1 MPPVR
6 RVKLAAIVVTHH
18 AGPLLDDCLASL
30 RAQTRPPDEVL
41 VVVSNT
47 ARPIDAPALQLGENV
62 GYARAANAG
71 VAATSG
77 EVLLLNDDTR
87 LDPGC
92 LAALEAA
99 WRGPG
104 VYQPHILLADG
115 SGRMD
120 NAGLGFLPDGS
131 VWARGRNGP
140 DRAFAS
146 APGSLSGAAVLVARE
161 TWTAVGGFDER
172 FGSFGEDVDLSLR
185 LHRRG
190 VPMYAVPAARVVHHL
205 GASWGRV
212 STEKVRL
219 IERNR
224 VRAAARSLP
233 ASALVL
239 LPATTALRYAV
250 LAGLGARGRGP
261 GAEVPAGAR
270 AAAVRGFVEGLV
282 DAPRWLG
289 DRRRDARAWSRGE
302 LAMLGVLWRG
312 RARWEDLAR

>member
-1 MPPVR
+1 MKVS
-6 RVKLAAIVVTHH
+6 AIVVTHR
-18 AGPLLDDCLASL
+18 ADPLLADCLASL
-30 RAQTRPPDEVL
+30 AAQTRPPDEVL

-47 ARPIDAPALQLGENV
+47 PRAVDAPALQLGANL

-71 VAATSG
+71 VAATRG

-87 LDPGC
+87 LAPDC

-99 WRGPG
+99 WVGPG

-140 DRAFAS
+140 PRPFPS
-146 APGSLSGAAVLVARE
+146 APGSFSGAAVLVARS
-161 TWTAVGGFDER
+161 TWESVGGFDER
-172 FGSFGEDVDLSLR
+172 LGNFGEDVDLSLR

-190 VPMYAVPAARVVHHL
+190 VPMISVPDARVEHHL

-212 STEKVRL
+212 SAEKIRL

-233 ASALVL
+233 AAALL
-239 LPATTALRYAV
+239 ALPATTALRYAM

-261 GAEVPAGAR
+261 GSDVPAGAR
-270 AAAVRGFVEGLV
+270 LAAVRGFAEGLLDV
-282 DAPRWLG
+282 PTWLA
-289 DRRRDARAWSRGE
+289 DRRRDAPGWSRGE
-302 LAMLGVLWRG
+302 LDMLAVLWRG